1 MSQFSQTSPWGAR
14 IDRRRFLYAT
24 GGFAAFAVTCPL
36 HGFAEERPPFSANP
50 FTLGVASGDPAPD
63 GFVLWTRLAP
73 EPLAADGAG
82 GTGPDRVRVRWRV
95 ATDDRMRRVVQQ
107 GVAVA
112 DPDLAHSVHVEVR
125 DLKPGRPYWYQFSV
139 HGEESAT
146 GQARTAWS
154 YRDSPRR
161 LRFAAAS
168 CQHFEQGFYNAYA
181 HMANEDLDLVL
192 HLGDYIYEDGVSP
205 TLPRQHDGDE
215 PMTLAAYRNR
225 HALYKSDRHLQAAHA
240 MCPWLVVWDDH
251 EVENNWASQFDQ
263 NGSAPADFLPR
274 RAAAFHAYYEH
285 MPLRAAAIPNGP
297 DMRLFRRIQF
307 GDLVRFNMLDTRQFR
322 SDQACGDGTDIG
334 CAEALDPARTITGA
348 EQERWLIR
356 GLSRSRARWNVL
368 GQQVFFAQ
376 RDFEA
381 GDLKR
386 LSMDGWDGYAPSRD
400 RILNAVAERDVRR
413 VVVLTGDVHANYAA
427 DLKADFDDPASAVI
441 GSEFVTTS
449 ISSNGDGADVP
460 GNAGVLLSENP
471 HIKFVNSQRGY
482 IVCDVTA
489 RRWRTEYRV
498 VPFVTTEGAPIST
511 RASFVVDAREPG
523 IQQE

>member
-36 HGFAEERPPFSANP
+36 HGFATGTAIVLGESVHPRCGVRRP
-50 FTLGVASGDPAPD
+50 
-63 GFVLWTRLAP
+63 
-73 EPLAADGAG
+73 GAG
-82 GTGPDRVRVRWRV
+82 WLRALDAAGAGSAGRRRRRRDGPDRVRVRWRV
-95 ATDDRMRRVVQQ
+95 ATDDRMRHVVRQ

-112 DPDLAHSVHVEVR
+112 DADLAHSVHVEVR

-139 HGEESAT
+139 RGEESPT
-146 GQARTAWS
+146 GQARTAWT

-274 RAAAFHAYYEH
+274 RAAAFQAYYEH

-297 DMRLFRRIQF
+297 DMRLFRRIEF

-334 CAEALDPARTITGA
+334 CAEALDPSRTITGA
-348 EQERWLIR
+348 EQERWLIHGLAVPAR
-356 GLSRSRARWNVL
+356 AGTCSASKCSLPNATSRRARSSGSAWTGGTAMRRHATAFSALSRSATSAGSSCSPGTCTPTTRPTSRPTSTIRR
-368 GQQVFFAQ
+368 QQ
-376 RDFEA
+376 
-381 GDLKR
+381 
-386 LSMDGWDGYAPSRD
+386 
-400 RILNAVAERDVRR
+400 
-413 VVVLTGDVHANYAA
+413 
-427 DLKADFDDPASAVI
+427 
-441 GSEFVTTS
+441 
-449 ISSNGDGADVP
+449 
-460 GNAGVLLSENP
+460 
-471 HIKFVNSQRGY
+471 
-482 IVCDVTA
+482 
-489 RRWRTEYRV
+489 
-498 VPFVTTEGAPIST
+498 
-511 RASFVVDAREPG
+511 
-523 IQQE
+523 